1 MMRPASPSLGPGTG
15 HLFGYPDRFS
25 VRAGESLGLH
35 ISSAFPEVAVDVV
48 RIFQAD
54 PNPAGPGLRMRP
66 ATGFASAS
74 VNGRRQPVMAGSYML
89 AEHDLALEHAQ
100 EIALG
105 AAVWPTRL
113 DDTPSWIIRMESAGF
128 VIALGMTRD
137 AVVLE
142 VGKDHDTVQVT
153 MPMTLTLRRWASIE
167 ARLLTRTGEV
177 RFNRSH
183 QTCGMALPIG
193 SALRFGQ
200 ICVAGSDGRGCFDGK
215 IEAPFISQ
223 QSAGGW
229 SDVARWDFSRG
240 IDTDRAEDTGPLGL
254 HGSLINAPLRAVT
267 GMRWTGEE
275 MCWRHLPEHY
285 GAIRFHTDDLADCRW
300 PESLRLPIPGD
311 CAPGIYGAR
320 LRAQGAEDI
329 VPFVVR
335 SPQHSHKP
343 RIAFL
348 MPTFTYMAYAN
359 VSFGHSAKP
368 EYKDRVAR
376 WGANRVHADDHPEF
390 GRSMYNQHGDGSG
403 IAMSSRLRPIL
414 NFRPGAL
421 HIFDSIGS
429 GVRHFVAD
437 MHLIDWLGRE
447 GFACEILT
455 DEDLDDEGIAA
466 LDGNDIVLTGTHP
479 EYHTEGT
486 LDALEAFKQRGGR
499 LAYLG
504 GNGFYWRVARSA
516 ERPHLIELRR
526 AEGGVRAWE
535 TQPGESYHAT
545 DGTYGGLWRRCGR
558 PPQHLVGVG
567 FSALGGYEAKPYR
580 RCAASYEDRYAWL
593 FEGIEDELIG
603 ERGLTCGGA
612 AGYEIDRADPA
623 LGTPGNATILATSA
637 GERYV
642 TFSPAPEDVLAPG
655 LSGAYGSPDDLVRAD
670 MVYFDTPSGGA
681 VFAAGSITFCGALMV
696 DAGQNSISRLL
707 RNLLHHWSAGEHARP
722 SRTDRD

>member
-1 MMRPASPSLGPGTG
+1 MTQPTSPG
-15 HLFGYPDRFS
+15 HLFAYPERFS
-25 VRAGESLGLH
+25 ARAGETLGLH
-35 ISSAFPEVAVDVV
+35 VSSAAPEVAVDVV

-54 PNPAGPGLRMRP
+54 PNPEGPGLRMEPAPGFTPAMIEGCRRP
-66 ATGFASAS
+66 VLS
-74 VNGRRQPVMAGSYML
+74 GSYML
-89 AEHDLALEHAQ
+89 AEHDLVLEDID
-100 EIALG
+100 EIILG
-105 AAVWPTRL
+105 ATVWPTML
-113 DDTPSWIIRMESAGF
+113 DETPSWIIRIEGAGTA
-128 VIALGMTRD
+128 IALGMTRN
-137 AVVLE
+137 ALVLE
-142 VGKDHDTVQVT
+142 VGKDLESAQVA
-153 MPMTLTLRRWASIE
+153 MPITPTLRRWTSIE
-167 ARLLTRTGEV
+167 ARLLTQTGEV
-177 RFNRSH
+177 RLNGSH
-183 QTCGMALPIG
+183 EVSGTALPIG
-193 SALRFGQ
+193 RALRFGEFR
-200 ICVAGSDGRGCFDGK
+200 VAGSQGGGCFDGK
-215 IEAPFISQ
+215 IEAPFIWQ
-223 QSAGGW
+223 HSAGEW

-240 IDTDRAEDTGPLGL
+240 ISSDRAEDTGPLGL
-254 HGSLINAPLRAVT
+254 HGKLINAPLRAVT
-267 GMRWTGEE
+267 GMHWTGEE

-285 GAIRFHTDDLADCRW
+285 AAIRFHTDDLADCGW
-300 PESLRLPIPGD
+300 PESLRLSIPGN

-320 LRAQGAEDI
+320 LRAQGIEDI

-335 SPQHSHKP
+335 SPRHAARR

-359 VSFGHSAKP
+359 VSFGHSAKA

-376 WGANRVHADDHPEF
+376 WAANRVHADDHPEF

-403 IAMSSRLRPIL
+403 IAISSRLRPIL

-421 HIFDSIGS
+421 HIFDSNGS

-437 MHLIDWLGRE
+437 MHLIDWLDRE

-466 LDGNDIVLTGTHP
+466 LDGHDIVLTGTHP
-479 EYHTEGT
+479 EYHTAGT

-558 PPQHLVGVG
+558 PPQQLVGVG

-580 RCAASYEDRYAWL
+580 RCAATYEDRFAWL
-593 FEGIEDELIG
+593 FEGIGEELIG
-603 ERGLTCGGA
+603 ARGLTCGGA

-623 LGTPGNATILATSA
+623 LGTPENAAILATSA
-637 GERYV
+637 GELYE
-642 TFSPAPEDVLAPG
+642 TFLPAPEDVLAPG

-681 VFAAGSITFCGALMV
+681 VFAAGSITFCGALLV
-696 DAGQNSISRLL
+696 DERQSSISQLL
-707 RNLLHHWSAGEHARP
+707 RNLLHRWSGDEPALPARP
-722 SRTDRD
+722 DQD